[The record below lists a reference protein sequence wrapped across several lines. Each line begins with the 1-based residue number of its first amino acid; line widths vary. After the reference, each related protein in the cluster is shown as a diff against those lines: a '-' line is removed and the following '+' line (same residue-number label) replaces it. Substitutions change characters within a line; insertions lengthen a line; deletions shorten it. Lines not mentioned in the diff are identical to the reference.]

1 MIRSR
6 STYGRF
12 RPRATAIRRTADPD
26 RRTAPP
32 APVILCRRG
41 PAFRRGRRARADR
54 VGPADCRRGCSA
66 SDTSGGRG
74 DVRLEQERARVA
86 LAGALEIETMEPDRD
101 GRRRPDAP
109 WCSPRQETSA
119 FLRRQLGDTFQV
131 QVDAGLER
139 RDDRRERLA
148 VYGDVEIKADGVPLL
163 AASVGIT
170 PQSGHVDSASPRLS
184 GRRSGGVAPVLPAV
198 DAPFE
203 PGESIA
209 EVPHVGAEVP
219 HVGAQPREQGD
230 QQAGREPR
238 LEPVGHVRK
247 LSQRA
252 CAVKRRPGPGCTS
265 DFVGAGDRGAGPGEI
280 DRQLQ

>member
-41 PAFRRGRRARADR
+41 PAFRRGRRARADGA
-54 VGPADCRRGCSA
+54 GPADCRRGCSA

-170 PQSGHVDSASPRLS
+170 PQSGHVDSAARRPYPAAGRAGWCRSCQPSMRPS
-184 GRRSGGVAPVLPAV
+184 SRESRSRRSRTSARRSRTSARSH
-198 DAPFE
+198 AN
-203 PGESIA
+203 
-209 EVPHVGAEVP
+209 
-219 HVGAQPREQGD
+219 
-230 QQAGREPR
+230 
-238 LEPVGHVRK
+238 
-247 LSQRA
+247 RA
-252 CAVKRRPGPGCTS
+252 ISRPGVSHGWSQSGT
-265 DFVGAGDRGAGPGEI
+265 
-280 DRQLQ
+280 

>member
-1 MIRSR
+1 M
-6 STYGRF
+6 
-12 RPRATAIRRTADPD
+12 
-26 RRTAPP
+26 
-32 APVILCRRG
+32 
-41 PAFRRGRRARADR
+41 
-54 VGPADCRRGCSA
+54 
-66 SDTSGGRG
+66 
-74 DVRLEQERARVA
+74 RLEQERARVA

-203 PGESIA
+203 SGESIA

-252 CAVKRRPGPGCTS
+252 CAVKRRPGPPPAPSKKPTPEGTAPEMARAAAAFRRRYFSCPAAAASSSARAPRRTL
-265 DFVGAGDRGAGPGEI
+265 AM
-280 DRQLQ
+280 L